1 MGTVRRLWGHGE
13 AQVAGEPMWRS
24 RGPGTHTG
32 LQLGVDVAQC
42 VKGAVQEGGQG
53 RVSHVLPDLECQGHL
68 SLQGL
73 GALLDLS
80 KETGERTREGT
91 GKARGDR

>member
-1 MGTVRRLWGHGE
+1 
-13 AQVAGEPMWRS
+13 MWRS
-24 RGPGTHTG
+24 RGARTHTG

-42 VKGAVQEGGQG
+42 VKGEVQEGGQG
-53 RVSHVLPDLECQGHL
+53 GVSHVLPDLECQGHL

-80 KETGERTREGT
+80 KETGGRNCEGT
-91 GKARGDR
+91 GEVGGDR